1 MENFKGISPHR
12 PIISGSEIR
21 VVILRPGSF
30 GDPIV
35 CQLEHIKLIP
45 DSDYEAVSYV
55 WGDAAVT
62 KPITLDGRE
71 YPVTTNLYTGLQFL
85 RYKESSRRLWIDSL
99 CINQTD
105 KAERAREIQRMRDIY
120 KCAHQVLVWVGDYAP
135 FTRGKVKS
143 IFEFVEELATA
154 YRPEQQ
160 NVIALKHGYDRLW
173 SRQQD
178 LCEFLQSRLWFER
191 IWIIQE
197 VSVRPEPQ
205 YWSPEESPTIY
216 CGSLQLPFVYLWEA
230 VMWWVFRKEP
240 TPQLRLPSV
249 MISVDRLIN
258 IWFAYNV
265 LYKKPEELKP
275 LGTQLSW
282 ILAMVAGEFHATDPR
297 DTFYA
302 LVGLLPFSLPENLLP
317 DYFKSSAQVLID
329 YATYILEHAGL
340 IDIIQ
345 YTSGLSKELP
355 SWVPDWKHSS
365 PHAMGEDEERY
376 PGAHFRIVGGGRGLE
391 LDLLT
396 ITEVEKI
403 GPIFTLPDSA
413 SNPIDFLDNYFGIIE
428 DTFISQKFN
437 PKANMKFRKRL
448 YELLIRFDLH
458 ERRLPDFTW
467 HLTASRN
474 SLYYLPGYD
483 EDLRCVSPEEL
494 PSSRAFKSSSL
505 IEEYYAEDLWMNIIH
520 SVQNKHLFS
529 CTDGTTGILT
539 QPHVEPMKGD
549 VVCSFKGACGEFVL
563 RRCSGGYRLIG
574 RCERTVKGFDCDIE
588 DIDVIEWVS
597 GLHTLDV
604 LGRIWSNE
612 SMQRAILW

>member
-21 VVILRPGSF
+21 IVILRPGSF

-35 CQLEHIKLIP
+35 CQLEHIQLIP

-55 WGDAAVT
+55 WGDAAIT
-62 KPITLDGRE
+62 KPITLDGRV

-160 NVIALKHGYDRLW
+160 DVIALKHGYDSLW

-178 LCEFLQSRLWFER
+178 LCEFLQTRLWFER

-197 VSVRPEPQ
+197 VSVRPEPL
-205 YWSPEESPTIY
+205 YWSPEESPIIY
-216 CGSLQLPFVYLWEA
+216 CGSLQLPFIYLWET
-230 VMWWVFRKEP
+230 VMWWVFREGH
-240 TPQLRLPSV
+240 TPQLRLPTV

-258 IWFAYNV
+258 IWYAYNV
-265 LYKKPEELKP
+265 SYKKLEELKP
-275 LGTQLSW
+275 LGTQLAW
-282 ILAMVAGEFHATDPR
+282 ILAMVAGEFHATDSR
-297 DTFYA
+297 DIFYA
-302 LVGLLPFSLPENLLP
+302 IVGLLPFPLPEHLLP
-317 DYFKSSAQVLID
+317 DYFKSSVQVLTE
-329 YATYILEHAGL
+329 YATYILENAGL

-365 PHAMGEDEERY
+365 PHAIGEDEEGY
-376 PGAHFRIVGGGRGLE
+376 PDAHIRVVGNGQGLE
-391 LDLLT
+391 LDLLKF
-396 ITEVEKI
+396 TEVKQIVPMLTPPNSSSELI
-403 GPIFTLPDSA
+403 A
-413 SNPIDFLDNYFGIIE
+413 FLDNYFRVVE
-428 DTFISQKFN
+428 DTFMPRTID
-437 PKANMKFRKRL
+437 PKASMKFRKRL
-448 YELLIRFDLH
+448 YELLVRFDLH
-458 ERRLPDFTW
+458 ERRLPDLSW
-467 HLTASRN
+467 HSIAARN

-483 EDLRCVSPEEL
+483 EYLRCFSHTNITSNL
-494 PSSRAFKSSSL
+494 PSKSSSQ
-505 IEEYYAEDLWMNIIH
+505 IEEYYAEDLWKNVVG
-520 SVQNKHLFS
+520 SVQNKHLFC
-529 CTDGTTGILT
+529 CTNGTIGILT
-539 QPHVEPMKGD
+539 QSHVKPSEGD
-549 VVCSFKGACGEFVL
+549 VVCSFKGACGEFVV
-563 RRCSGGYRLIG
+563 RPCVQGYRLIG
-574 RCERTVKGFDCDIE
+574 RCERTVKGLYCDIE
-588 DIDVIEWVS
+588 DVDLMTWVS
-597 GLHTLDV
+597 GNHTLD
-604 LGRIWSNE
+604 LLEKLWCSE
-612 SMQRAILW
+612 TMQRTTIW